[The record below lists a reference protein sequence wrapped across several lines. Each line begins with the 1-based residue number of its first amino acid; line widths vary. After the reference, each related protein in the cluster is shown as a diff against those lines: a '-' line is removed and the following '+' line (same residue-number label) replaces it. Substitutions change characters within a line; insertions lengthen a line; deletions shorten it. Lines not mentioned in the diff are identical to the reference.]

1 MHCIGITD
9 CGGAGGGQGERGRGK
24 RGRGKGEEGGMFMIE
39 KERRGK
45 VCRHKE
51 IRKGKDV
58 EKGLRRE

>member
-1 MHCIGITD
+1 MW
-9 CGGAGGGQGERGRGK
+9 GGRGGQGERGRGK

-39 KERRGK
+39 KERRGEERSAVIK
-45 VCRHKE
+45 K

>member
-1 MHCIGITD
+1 MNVHD
-9 CGGAGGGQGERGRGK
+9 R
-24 RGRGKGEEGGMFMIE
+24 EG